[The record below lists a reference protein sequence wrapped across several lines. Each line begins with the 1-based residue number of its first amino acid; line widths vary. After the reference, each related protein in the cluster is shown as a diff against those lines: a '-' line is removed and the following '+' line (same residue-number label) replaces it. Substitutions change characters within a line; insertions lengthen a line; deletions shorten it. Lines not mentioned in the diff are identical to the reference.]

1 MTNVT
6 DRTPK
11 APATGSDF
19 GRKLQEARGKSGL
32 SQRDVAQRLDTNVT
46 TVSRYEIGAVLPSV
60 AMAAQLAK
68 AVDAS
73 LDQLTGLAEADTEL
87 VRLARRLSAQLT
99 EEQQVQL
106 CGVLA
111 MVGK

>member
-1 MTNVT
+1 
-6 DRTPK
+6 
-11 APATGSDF
+11 
-19 GRKLQEARGKSGL
+19 
-32 SQRDVAQRLDTNVT
+32 
-46 TVSRYEIGAVLPSV
+46 
-60 AMAAQLAK
+60 MAAQLAK

-99 EEQQVQL
+99 EVQQVQL